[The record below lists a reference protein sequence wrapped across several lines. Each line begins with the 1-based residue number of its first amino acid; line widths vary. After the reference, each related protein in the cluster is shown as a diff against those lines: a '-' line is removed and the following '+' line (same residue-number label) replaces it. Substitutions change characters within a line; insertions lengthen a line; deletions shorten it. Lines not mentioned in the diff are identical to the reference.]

1 MNRSLTFA
9 GTVLGG
15 LVAGV
20 LLATIATPTP
30 VANGAEPLVGVA
42 PTTVTSAPPSSTTTI
57 VDEPPTTVT
66 TVPPVQPPTTVG
78 HESDRALTV
87 GATGARVR
95 ALQERLRELGYW
107 LGTPDGSYG
116 DLTAQAVMA
125 FQKVNGLER
134 DGIAGASTVAALAEA
149 TRPVARSTS
158 GNLVEVD
165 KERQVLL
172 VIRDGEVAW
181 AVNVSTGTEKPYY
194 VNGRTEM
201 ADTPPGRWT
210 VSWAEDGMD
219 WGELGGLFRPRYFH
233 ADGIAVH
240 GYHEVP
246 AYPAS
251 HGCVRVANQVMDWI
265 WAADVMPLGFRRR
278 GVLSLDLRVR
288 RAVRFGDRWF
298 GQVPPSPRSLGPRA
312 TELPLVAGRALDT

>member
-20 LLATIATPTP
+20 LLTTIATSTL
-30 VANGAEPLVGVA
+30 VASGAEPVGAVV
-42 PTTVTSAPPSSTTTI
+42 PTTVTSVPASSTTI
-57 VDEPPTTVT
+57 VEKPPTTSTTVAPAQPPITVT
-66 TVPPVQPPTTVG
+66 TVRPAQPPTTAADQG
-78 HESDRALTV
+78 NGALRP
-87 GATGARVR
+87 GATGPRVR
-95 ALQERLRELGYW
+95 ALQERLREFGYW

-134 DGIAGASTVAALAEA
+134 DGIAGATTLAALETA
-149 TRPVARSTS
+149 TRPEGRSTS

-165 KERQVLL
+165 KERQVLF
-172 VIRDGEVAW
+172 VIRDGEVEW
-181 AVNVSTGTEKPYY
+181 AVNVSTGTEKPYH
-194 VNGRTEM
+194 VNGRTEL

-210 VSWAEDGMD
+210 VAWAEDGID
-219 WGELGGLFRPRYFH
+219 WGELGGLYRPRYFH
-233 ADGIAVH
+233 SDGIAVH
-240 GYHEVP
+240 GYDDVP

-265 WAADVMPLGFRRR
+265 WSANVMPLGST
-278 GVLSLDLRVR
+278 VWVY
-288 RAVRFGDRWF
+288 
-298 GQVPPSPRSLGPRA
+298 
-312 TELPLVAGRALDT
+312 

>member
-9 GTVLGG
+9 GTALGG

-20 LLATIATPTP
+20 LLATIATSAP
-30 VANGAEPLVGVA
+30 VASGAEYLGGA
-42 PTTVTSAPPSSTTTI
+42 PTTIATSAPPSSTTTI
-57 VDEPPTTVT
+57 VQEPPTAVT
-66 TVPPVQPPTTVG
+66 TVPPVQPPTTAGHVG
-78 HESDRALTV
+78 DGAVRR
-87 GATGARVR
+87 GATGPRVR

-125 FQKVNGLER
+125 FQKVNGLES
-134 DGIAGASTVAALAEA
+134 DGIAGASTLAALTEA
-149 TRPVARSTS
+149 SRPDAHSTS

-172 VIRDGEVAW
+172 VVRGGEVAW

-194 VNGRTEM
+194 VNGRTEL
-201 ADTPPGRWT
+201 ADTPAGRWT

-219 WGELGGLFRPRYFH
+219 WGELGGLYRPRYFH

-240 GYHEVP
+240 GYHDVP

-265 WAADVMPLGFRRR
+265 WSAQVMPLGST
-278 GVLSLDLRVR
+278 VWVY
-288 RAVRFGDRWF
+288 
-298 GQVPPSPRSLGPRA
+298 
-312 TELPLVAGRALDT
+312 

>member
-1 MNRSLTFA
+1 MKRSLTLA

-15 LVAGV
+15 LVAGAI
-20 LLATIATPTP
+20 LSTIATSAPAASGEEP
-30 VANGAEPLVGVA
+30 IGAVV
-42 PTTVTSAPPSSTTTI
+42 PTTVTPAPPSTTTTI
-57 VDEPPTTVT
+57 VEESPTTVT
-66 TVPPVQPPTTVG
+66 TVPPAQPPTTVTRVPPLRPPTTAVDDG
-78 HESDRALTV
+78 NGALRG
-87 GATGARVR
+87 GATGSRVR

-107 LGTPDGSYG
+107 LGTPDGSFG

-134 DGIAGASTVAALAEA
+134 DGIAGATTLAALDEA
-149 TRPVARSTS
+149 GRPEGRSTS
-158 GNLVEVD
+158 GDLVEVD

-194 VNGRTEM
+194 VNGRTEL

-210 VSWAEDGMD
+210 VSWVEDGMD
-219 WGELGGLFRPRYFH
+219 WGELGALYRPRYFH

-240 GYHEVP
+240 GSGDVP

-251 HGCVRVANQVMDWI
+251 HGCVRVTNQVMDWI
-265 WAADVMPLGFRRR
+265 WSAKVM
-278 GVLSLDLRVR
+278 
-288 RAVRFGDRWF
+288 AVGSTVW
-298 GQVPPSPRSLGPRA
+298 VY
-312 TELPLVAGRALDT
+312 